1 MPIPRSEWNGRRP
14 GPAFVV
20 GPDHAGISA
29 SSGRP
34 FGPDGTAKSSRSV
47 ILHVYTRGSG
57 HCCLQRPP
65 PPSSRP
71 ARSTPRPRFVSSSGT
86 MQRAEFPVVP
96 RSHFSAFS
104 FSFFPS
110 FSFLLS
116 ALLPPPARPH
126 VRYYLSR
133 ATSPTAVRLRPPLRA
148 FRARFR
154 NVCPRAR
161 ARHGNSRNA
170 YGLFLVAAPCILINF
185 FLSPFFPSSLERSA
199 KYNAIENCTRQILFL
214 FL

>member
-1 MPIPRSEWNGRRP
+1 MERSATGPGVRRRSRSR
-14 GPAFVV
+14 GYLRVL
-20 GPDHAGISA
+20 
-29 SSGRP
+29 
-34 FGPDGTAKSSRSV
+34 GTAVRPRRNRQ
-47 ILHVYTRGSG
+47 ILTVCHST
-57 HCCLQRPP
+57 CLYARERPLLSPTSP